1 MSTSKYRTTP
11 AETALI
17 VEGLNAL
24 ARENTRLAEDARRL
38 GYPEQA
44 AGFRSK
50 AVEAGSLAAL
60 AASVRIERL
69 TVRY

>member
-1 MSTSKYRTTP
+1 MTKYRTSP

-17 VEGLNAL
+17 VEGLDAL
-24 ARENTRLAEDARRL
+24 ARENARLAEDARRL

-44 AGFRSK
+44 AGFRRK
-50 AVEAGSLAAL
+50 AVEAGALASLAK
-60 AASVRIERL
+60 SVRIERL